1 MRSIPRRGR
10 IALAGVLAASA
21 IGSATAAPAEAHK
34 RPVDCGARLERI
46 ESTFRVIEARFGYD
60 LASRWWNDIAWPHYY
75 RHCPGA

>member
-10 IALAGVLAASA
+10 VALAGLLAATA
-21 IGSATAAPAEAHK
+21 IGSAAAAPAEAHK

-46 ESTFRVIEARFGYD
+46 ESTFRFIEARFGYD

-75 RHCPGA
+75 RHCPGV